1 MPVCKN
7 CGSRIDKF
15 SKDVCPICG
24 QVDPFSEK
32 TGSETVEVTTSIDVN
47 NEDYKPRHKK
57 TMLILFITLGFFGI
71 PFFYIYQKKSGLIF
85 MLLNLVGI
93 GLISFLFAFYAKL
106 PVYAAILISLGAFLV
121 INSATGL
128 YLYFMPNLQDGR
140 GDFIL

>member
-1 MPVCKN
+1 MPICKN

-24 QVDPFSEK
+24 QVNPFSSQS
-32 TGSETVEVTTSIDVN
+32 GNETVEVTTSIDVN

-57 TMLILFITLGFFGI
+57 TMLILFITLGFFGV

-106 PVYAAILISLGAFLV
+106 PVYGAILISLAAFLV
-121 INSATGL
+121 INTVDVSVPAGVISL
-128 YLYFMPNLQDGR
+128 YGNN
-140 GDFIL
+140 

>member
-24 QVDPFSEK
+24 QADPFSEK
-32 TGSETVEVTTSIDVN
+32 RGSETVEVTTSIDVN
-47 NEDYKPRHKK
+47 NKDYKPRHKK
-57 TMLILFITLGFFGI
+57 TMLILFITLGFFGV

-106 PVYAAILISLGAFLV
+106 PVYGAILISLGAFLV
-121 INSATGL
+121 INTVTGL